1 MEAGPAYWQALND
14 HAFAYDSTVSEY
26 WGGGG
31 SPSAS
36 KRAWPYKLSSGFKTN
51 CAWFGGLHC
60 SGTYPK
66 LVEVSLPLLQ
76 VRAPTGGAVA
86 GGESLHASC
95 ARRWQLTAPRA
106 RLFPPRP
113 PPYHGCCAVKE
124 GLWWVV
130 HWADGPQGCLQQL
143 EVSVRGMGG
152 GRAGL
157 CAPLCRQ
164 WCSDA
169 RVRAARLPPA
179 AAPKTHARAPNRNPP
194 PPPRR
199 EFDARYGGNRAPMG
213 VYIHA
218 TATGWMTTANAAQAA
233 RFLQYAAGFKGGWMG
248 G

>member
-169 RVRAARLPPA
+169 RVRAARCQRLNLLWMHGA
-179 AAPKTHARAPNRNPP
+179 DLARSQPNRSTGASALSLSPVIARRCPRKCSKRPAIALGRQLGIANP
-194 PPPRR
+194 
-199 EFDARYGGNRAPMG
+199 
-213 VYIHA
+213 V
-218 TATGWMTTANAAQAA
+218 
-233 RFLQYAAGFKGGWMG
+233 
-248 G
+248 